1 MKKFIL
7 LILTLTVCLGGFA
20 QFTPGDTLKYRI
32 SLKDK
37 AATDYSLQ
45 KPEKYL
51 SKKSIE
57 RRKKQGLKID
67 STDLPVCKKYVD
79 AIRRKG
85 VHILVTGKWENFVT
99 VSCNDS
105 VLIDE
110 IARLPF
116 VRSAERVWKGNM
128 EKATRR
134 DSLINKPL
142 RTDSLYGP
150 ACTQVEMSKAN
161 LLHDAGFKGKG
172 MMIAVIDAGF
182 HNVDKIEAMKNIDI
196 RGVRDFVNPEADI
209 YAESS
214 HGMSVLSCMAMNQPN
229 VMIGTAPEASY
240 WLLRSEDEYSE
251 NLVEQDY
258 WAAAI
263 EFADSVG
270 VDLVNT
276 SLGYYSFDDPTKNY
290 RYRDL
295 NGHYALMSREASHAA
310 DKGMVVVCSAGN
322 SGAGSWKKIMGATL
336 SEINIKEAVNVHFRD
351 IAHDPS
357 VHDVTYEN
365 SQARERTQIL
375 MDSANQ
381 DGSILVGT
389 GDLSELALGWATYNG
404 DHMSMYGVNASVPKT
419 LVRHLVRYYA
429 DTCKDEKLTEVLL
442 DILDTPVSP
451 ELLPPKDGKI
461 AQKTED
467 LVGPYELHDFYLY
480 YMLRA
485 GFEPEKIYRLAC
497 ETFEGMYD
505 KETIFKWLKTLY
517 WSFFAQQFK
526 RSCLFRR
533 TD

>member
-1 MKKFIL
+1 MKKFIV
-7 LILTLTVCLGGFA
+7 LILALNMYLGVFA

-45 KPEKYL
+45 KPEMYL

-57 RRKKQGLKID
+57 RRKRQGLEID

-79 AIRRKG
+79 AIRKKG
-85 VHILVTGKWENFVT
+85 VHVLVTGKWDNFVT

-105 VLIDE
+105 MLIAE
-110 IARLPF
+110 IAGLPF
-116 VRSAERVWKGNM
+116 VRSTERVWRGVAKRAS
-128 EKATRR
+128 ER

-150 ACTQVEMSKAN
+150 AITQIKMSHADR
-161 LLHDAGFKGKG
+161 LHEAGFKGQG
-172 MMIAVIDAGF
+172 MTIAVIDAGF
-182 HNVDKIEAMKNIDI
+182 HNVDKIEAMKNINI
-196 RGVRDFVNPEADI
+196 LGTRDFVNPEADI

-295 NGHYALMSREASHAA
+295 NGHYALMSREAAKAA
-310 DKGMVVVCSAGN
+310 DKGIVVVCSAGN
-322 SGAGSWKKIMGATL
+322 SGSGSWKKITPPGDAENVITVG
-336 SEINIKEAVNVHFRD
+336 AVNK
-351 IAHDPS
+351 
-357 VHDVTYEN
+357 
-365 SQARERTQIL
+365 
-375 MDSANQ
+375 
-381 DGSILVGT
+381 
-389 GDLSELALGWATYNG
+389 
-404 DHMSMYGVNASVPKT
+404 YGVLAPFSSVGNTADGRVKPDVVAVGLGSDVMGTDGNLRHANGTSFSSPIMCGMVACLWQACPELTAKEIIE
-419 LVRHLVRYYA
+419 LVRRSGDRAVFPDNIYGYG
-429 DTCKDEKLTEVLL
+429 
-442 DILDTPVSP
+442 IP
-451 ELLPPKDGKI
+451 
-461 AQKTED
+461 D
-467 LVGPYELHDFYLY
+467 LWKAYQSTVN
-480 YMLRA
+480 
-485 GFEPEKIYRLAC
+485 
-497 ETFEGMYD
+497 T
-505 KETIFKWLKTLY
+505 
-517 WSFFAQQFK
+517 
-526 RSCLFRR
+526 RR
-533 TD
+533 